1 VSDVEPLLPV
11 FEAPVLKPG
20 PVFLCFEIQGE
31 PHAKQR
37 HRSRI
42 IFPTDPRKKA
52 FIHNYPHPETEAY
65 EKMLKEYAA
74 LLMRKREPT
83 LNPVALLVHAFRR
96 VPESWSAKDKRAAL
110 MGGIVPTARPDGDNY
125 LKAAQ
130 DALNGI
136 VYRDDS
142 QIVDARVIKRFNERP
157 AMRIEV
163 REFLIEGLAR

>member
-1 VSDVEPLLPV
+1 MSVIEPLLPA

-20 PVFLCFEIQGE
+20 PVFLSFEIDGE

-42 IFPTDPRKKA
+42 VFPTDPRKKA

-74 LLMRKREPT
+74 LLMRRREPT
-83 LNPVALLVHAFRR
+83 LNPVSLLVHAFRR
-96 VPESWSAKDKRAAL
+96 VPESWSMRDKKAAL
-110 MGGIVPTARPDGDNY
+110 MGGILPTGRPDWDNY
-125 LKAAQ
+125 GKIT

-136 VYRDDS
+136 VWKDDS
-142 QIVDARVIKRFNERP
+142 QVCDGRVIKRYSDRP
-157 AMRIEV
+157 ALRIEV
-163 REFLIEGLAR
+163 REFLIDGVVR